1 MARQSLDSG
10 SHGPSN
16 SFDLKCPKDGGMMDK
31 IDAHGIKLDRCVT
44 CGAVWF
50 DAKEL
55 EQLQRD
61 KQAAESVD
69 IGARTR
75 STAPIKTR
83 NLRCPRDNEPM
94 LDIEHPKQ
102 SHIMIMECG
111 TCGGHLLDAGE
122 FKDMAKFT
130 LGEKIKNFFS

>member
-1 MARQSLDSG
+1 
-10 SHGPSN
+10 
-16 SFDLKCPKDGGMMDK
+16 MMDK

-55 EQLQRD
+55 EHLQRD
-61 KQAAESVD
+61 KRTAEAVD

-75 STAPIKTR
+75 SAAAIKTR

-94 LDIEHPKQ
+94 IEVEHPKQ